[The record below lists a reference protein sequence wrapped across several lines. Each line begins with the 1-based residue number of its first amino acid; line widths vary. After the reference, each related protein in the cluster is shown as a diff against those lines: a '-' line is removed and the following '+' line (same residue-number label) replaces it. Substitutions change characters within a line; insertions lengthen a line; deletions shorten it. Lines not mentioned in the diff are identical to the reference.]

1 MKSFII
7 QYIAFICGLL
17 FLSSCTPDDFT
28 YYNNEEVDPGTIDSI
43 VLMPNQSKLIADG
56 NAQLELCPL
65 LFNKM
70 GYQIPDSRVK
80 EEWLEYITPSGLTLN
95 RYFSTND
102 VSLIGKTI
110 TAQVRIKGTEILSE
124 SASFQIVAPLEEKY
138 TSDIIIPIV
147 FHVIQTNE
155 EIESYGGEYDRDK
168 IKLLLQKLNNLFAGT
183 STVNPVGVNTHISFE
198 MARFDPEGQE
208 MQTPGI
214 NRLTLQTM
222 DASIKQNNFAD
233 FLEQQHLVWPAD
245 QYMNIW
251 LISDRKGL
259 VRNFYQ
265 ISDDCGPHYVYPGT
279 SIENRPEGI
288 TWKEFPADGIF
299 LPKEAGIIYKL
310 QELDEI
316 VRNYSSNGISELAF
330 YVGRYFGLFKT
341 WVFNDYYQ
349 QVGNDYCDD
358 TIDYLGEYYKSGI
371 TNFNHTIYKTMNNCY
386 FRAENIMDD
395 YVSLHISVS
404 KNQCERIRW
413 VLENCPERSAW
424 KSNFAFTGK

>member
-1 MKSFII
+1 MKSHII
-7 QYIAFICGLL
+7 QYFVFVWGLL
-17 FLSSCTPDDFT
+17 FLFSCTPDDIT
-28 YYNNEEVDPGTIDSI
+28 YYNNEELDPSTIDSV

-70 GYQIPDSRVK
+70 GNQIPDSRVK

-110 TAQVRIKGTEILSE
+110 TAQVRIKGTELLSE
-124 SASFQIVAPLEEKY
+124 SASFEIVAPLEEKY

-155 EIESYGGEYDRDK
+155 EIDSYGGEYDRDK
-168 IKLLLQKLNNLFAGT
+168 IKLVLQKLNNLFAGT
-183 STVNPVGVNTHISFE
+183 STVNPVGVNTHIRFE

-208 MQTPGI
+208 MQIPGI
-214 NRLTLQTM
+214 NRLTIQTM

-259 VRNFYQ
+259 VKNFYQ
-265 ISDDCGPHYVYPGT
+265 ISDNCGPHYIYPGT

-288 TWKEFPADGIF
+288 KWKEFPADGIF
-299 LPKEAGIIYKL
+299 LPKESGIIYKL
-310 QELDEI
+310 QELDEL

-371 TNFNHTIYKTMNNCY
+371 TNFNHTLYKTMNNCY